1 MLKSQFKHLYNNFK
15 HFSKVLRTYTLK
27 KYNLIEILILWSK
40 RHLNRFQFLVLSG
53 IVVGFLGGGAGIIL
67 KSIVHYV
74 HHFTVGN
81 VTNTERII
89 AYATLPIIGIVT
101 TTLIARYL
109 YRKRENIE
117 LQNVL
122 VDIAQHGSNIN
133 KQEIHS
139 RVVQSTVTVG
149 FGGSAG
155 LETPMAITGAAIG
168 SNFAKRYRLGY
179 KEKTLLLAGGAASGI
194 AAAFNAPIA
203 GIMFSFELLLTG
215 VVFSDFIPLVISAL
229 CGSILTR
236 MVLSNEILFSL
247 SSRIPFNYSN
257 IFYYIFL
264 GVIAGFYGRYYILAN
279 KKMKN
284 LLERFP
290 FGSIKR
296 ALLGGGILAVL
307 CVAFPALYGEG
318 YINIKML
325 HQGNIEHLFYQNI
338 IGFFNYQSIVI
349 LIMLVLTTFFKAFA
363 TSATLNSGGVG
374 GNFAPSLI
382 AGGLLGYTFGYA
394 LLLAGFENTPISNL
408 MLVGMAGVLSGV
420 LYAPLTAIFLIA
432 ESSSGYDLF
441 IPLMIVAVISF
452 LINKYF
458 SPINPSYDKLAK
470 EGKIF
475 TMHQDQNILSQI
487 QFVECLDKD
496 SIKVLSTASFSEIM
510 NLFKNSNKS
519 VVAVI
524 DENNRFWGMIYKEE
538 LTKRETFEEG
548 LENKLAS
555 EISIH
560 PSNLVYTD
568 EYIESV
574 IRKFEESDTWYLPLI
589 DKDHQYFGFVSRFQI
604 LKKYRQLLKGYS

>member
-1 MLKSQFKHLYNNFK
+1 MLKEQFKNLYNNFK

-27 KYNLIEILILWSK
+27 KYNIIEILILWSK

-53 IVVGFLGGGAGIIL
+53 IIVGFLGGGAGILL
-67 KSIVHYV
+67 KVVVHYLQE
-74 HHFTVGN
+74 FTVGN
-81 VTNTERII
+81 ISTTQKII
-89 AYATLPIIGIVT
+89 AYGTLPIIGILL
-101 TTLIARYL
+101 TTLVARYL
-109 YRKRENIE
+109 YKKRESIE

-133 KQEIHS
+133 KQEVHS
-139 RVVQSTVTVG
+139 RVVQSAITIG

-179 KEKTLLLAGGAASGI
+179 KEKTLLLAGGAAAGI

-203 GIMFSFELLLTG
+203 GIMFSFEMILTG

-247 SSRIPFNYSN
+247 SARTPFNSTN
-257 IFYYIFL
+257 IIYYIIL
-264 GVIAGFYGRYYILAN
+264 GIVAGFYARYYILAS
-279 KKMKN
+279 KKIKK

-290 FGSIKR
+290 FGSIRR
-296 ALLGGGILAVL
+296 ALIGGAILAIL
-307 CVAFPALYGEG
+307 CILFPALYGEG
-318 YINIKML
+318 YINIKLL
-325 HQGNIEHLFYQNI
+325 HQGNLNHIIYQDI
-338 IGFFNYQSIVI
+338 INFFDFPKVTI
-349 LIMLVLTTFFKAFA
+349 LIMLVLTTLFKAFA

-394 LLLAGFENTPISNL
+394 LILAGFENTPITNL

-458 SPINPSYDKLAK
+458 SPINPAYTKLVD

-475 TMHQDQNILSQI
+475 TMHQDQNLLSQI

-496 SIKVLSTASFSEIM
+496 SIKVLNTANFTEIVEKF
-510 NLFKNSNKS
+510 NTSNKS

-524 DENNRFWGMIYKEE
+524 DENNRFWGMIHKEA
-538 LTKRETFEEG
+538 LTKRKTFEEG
-548 LENKLAS
+548 INDQLAS

-560 PSNLVYTD
+560 PSNLLYTN
-568 EYIESV
+568 ENIESV

>member
-1 MLKSQFKHLYNNFK
+1 MLKGRSKNLYDNFK

-27 KYNLIEILILWSK
+27 KYNLIEIIILWSK

-53 IVVGFLGGGAGIIL
+53 IIVGFLGGGAGIIL
-67 KSIVHYV
+67 KTVVHYIQV
-74 HHFTVGN
+74 YTVGN
-81 VTNTERII
+81 ISTIQRII
-89 AYATLPIIGIVT
+89 AYGTLPILGILL
-101 TTLIARYL
+101 TTLVARYL
-109 YRKRENIE
+109 YKKKENIE

-139 RVVQSTVTVG
+139 RVVQSAITVG

-168 SNFAKRYRLGY
+168 SNFGKRYRLGY
-179 KEKTLLLAGGAASGI
+179 KEKTLLLAGGAAAGI

-203 GIMFSFELLLTG
+203 GIMFSFEMLLTG

-247 SSRIPFNYSN
+247 SSRTPFNFSN
-257 IFYYIFL
+257 IIYYILL
-264 GVIAGFYGRYYILAN
+264 GIVAGFYARYYILAS
-279 KKMKN
+279 KKVKH

-290 FGSIKR
+290 YGSIKR
-296 ALLGGGILAVL
+296 ALIGGVILASL

-325 HQGNIEHLFYQNI
+325 HQGNIQHLFYQNI
-338 IGFFNYQSIVI
+338 IDFFDYPKIVI
-349 LIMLVLTTFFKAFA
+349 LIMLLLTTFFKAFA

-394 LLLAGFENTPISNL
+394 LILMGFENTPITNL

-458 SPINPSYDKLAK
+458 SPINPAYSKLVD

-475 TMHQDQNILSQI
+475 TMHQDQNLLSQI

-496 SIKVLSTASFSEIM
+496 SIKVANTAKFSEILD
-510 NLFKNSNKS
+510 LFNNSNKS
-519 VVAVI
+519 VVAVV
-524 DENNRFWGMIYKEE
+524 DENNRFWGMIHKEA
-538 LTKRETFEEG
+538 LTKRQSFEEG
-548 LENKLAS
+548 IEDKVAS

-568 EYIESV
+568 EGIESV